1 MAKTKRRK
9 ESSWKKDKVILMADI
24 KIFRL
29 SSGED
34 VITEKGDITD
44 THTSFIKPFVIVPMQ
59 QSPGSGQE
67 VRIAFTPFMPYG
79 DQEIIEVKNTHIV
92 SEVLPH
98 TDMKK
103 NYNQYTGRVVEVEN
117 KIIT

>member
-1 MAKTKRRK
+1 MAN
-9 ESSWKKDKVILMADI
+9 I

-34 VITEKGDITD
+34 VITEKGDMTA

-79 DQEIIEVKNTHIV
+79 DEETIQVKNAHIV

-98 TDMKK
+98 TDMKN
-103 NYNQYTGRVVEVEN
+103 NYNQYTGGVVEVEN

>member
-34 VITEKGDITD
+34 VITEKGDMGDGGNTTVIPTKNVITKYK
-44 THTSFIKPFVIVPMQ
+44 I
-59 QSPGSGQE
+59 
-67 VRIAFTPFMPYG
+67 G
-79 DQEIIEVKNTHIV
+79 D
-92 SEVLPH
+92 L
-98 TDMKK
+98 
-103 NYNQYTGRVVEVEN
+103 
-117 KIIT
+117 